1 MTSTHQP
8 STNDPAGLDLVCAGE
23 TMVMFVPDA
32 PGSVTESMAYRPTVA
47 GAESNVACF
56 AAQLGVRSAWV
67 SRLGDDA
74 FGQFVLDQLSGF
86 GVQVD
91 HVERDACHPTGI
103 AFKEIAASGTRV
115 SYYRAGSA
123 ASRMDA
129 LVAQS
134 VQSLR
139 ARVVHLSGITAA
151 LSPSCDDLLRRLVRE
166 RSEGSL
172 LSFDVNWRPSLWRG
186 VDPGVLL
193 DVARNADVVFV
204 GEDEASDLWGVHGP
218 ASVRELLPEVPRL
231 VVKQGGAGATAFVG
245 DRSTFVPAL
254 QVEVVEQV
262 GAGDAFAAGFLVGV
276 LRDLSVKMC
285 LRLGTITAA
294 AALRVPSD
302 VGPIPSPCLVDQLL
316 ALRDDEWGSA
326 RVGALEAD
334 LEV

>member
-1 MTSTHQP
+1 MTSTRQP
-8 STNDPAGLDLVCAGE
+8 TGSDPAGLDLVCAGE
-23 TMVMFVPDA
+23 TMVMFVPDP
-32 PGSVTESMAYRPTVA
+32 PGPVTAAMAYRPTVA

-74 FGQFVLDQLSGF
+74 FGHFVLDQLRGF
-86 GVQVD
+86 GVQVEQ
-91 HVERDACHPTGI
+91 VERDACHPTGI

-115 SYYRAGSA
+115 SYYRTGSA

-129 LVAQS
+129 QVAQS
-134 VQSLR
+134 VHGLG

-151 LSPSCDDLLRRLVRE
+151 LSPSCEDLLRRLVRD

-172 LSFDVNWRPSLWRG
+172 VSLDVNWRPTLWTDA
-186 VDPGVLL
+186 DPGVLL

-204 GEDEASDLWGVHGP
+204 GEDEAADVWGVDGA

-231 VVKQGGAGATAFVG
+231 VVKQGGMGATAFVG
-245 DRSTFVPAL
+245 DRRTFVPAL
-254 QVEVVEQV
+254 QVDVVEQV

-276 LRDLSVKMC
+276 LRDLPVKLC

-302 VGPIPSPCLVDQLL
+302 VGPIPSPCVVDHLM
-316 ALRDDEWGSA
+316 ALHDDDWGSA

>member
-1 MTSTHQP
+1 MTSTHHRSGNEP
-8 STNDPAGLDLVCAGE
+8 TGLDLVCAGE
-23 TMVMFVPDA
+23 TMVMFVPDR
-32 PGSVTESMAYRPTVA
+32 PGAVTESMAYRPTVA

-74 FGQFVLDQLSGF
+74 FGDFVLDQLRGF

-91 HVERDACHPTGI
+91 AVERDACHPTGI
-103 AFKEIAASGTRV
+103 AFKEIAAAGTRV

-129 LVAQS
+129 QVAQS
-134 VQSLR
+134 VQHLGAR
-139 ARVVHLSGITAA
+139 AVHLSGITAA
-151 LSPSCDDLLRRLVRE
+151 LSPSCDELLRRLVSE
-166 RSEGSL
+166 RSEGTL
-172 LSFDVNWRPSLWRG
+172 LSFDVNWRPSLWKG
-186 VDPGVLL
+186 ADPSVLL
-193 DVARNADVVFV
+193 DAARNSDVVFV
-204 GEDEASDLWGVHGP
+204 GEDEASEVWGVHGA
-218 ASVRELLPEVPRL
+218 ASIRNLLPKVPRL
-231 VVKQGGAGATAFVG
+231 VVKQGAVGATAFVG
-245 DRSTFVPAL
+245 DEQTFVRAL
-254 QVEVVEQV
+254 RVDVVEQV

-276 LRDLSVKMC
+276 LRDLPVKRC

-302 VGPIPSPCLVDQLL
+302 VGPLPSSCLVDRLM
-316 ALRDDEWGSA
+316 ALDENEWNSA